1 MCVVFILLFAGP
13 MVARKFIDVPAFT
26 IMDLMQPVGLN
37 NNDTTDDHTG
47 FKASG
52 GGGSDA
58 EETSSLDRRMF
69 SYY

>member
-13 MVARKFIDVPAFT
+13 MVARKFIDIPKID

-47 FKASG
+47 AKASG
-52 GGGSDA
+52 GGDA
-58 EETSSLDRRMF
+58 EETSSGLDRRMF